1 MSMYGQHAD
10 VLKFDLIIL

>member
-10 VLKFDLIIL
+10 VLKFDLIIS